1 MMKARTALAAL
12 AVLIPA
18 TQWAMPAQA
27 QDWFVPQGQ
36 QQTRPAQPAQQQRPA
51 QQPAQRPAAQPAA
64 GRPALAPGQAPPD
77 AIIGVVD
84 VPEVQRNSTAF
95 NGVREEIERRRQKL
109 NEDLQKEQAGWRDA
123 QQQLQQE
130 RAALTPDQQRNPPEA
145 LRNRERELQEKITE
159 GQRVFRDRS
168 RAIEQAAQ
176 TALNEIERALAGVVR
191 QVAANHKVNLVL
203 PRPLVIYNDPP
214 FDLTDEISQQL
225 NKALRSVTLAKE
237 EAAPAAQ
244 AEPQAAKPAQQRR

>member
-18 TQWAMPAQA
+18 TQWASPALA

-36 QQTRPAQPAQQQRPA
+36 QQTRPAQPAQQRPA
-51 QQPAQRPAAQPAA
+51 QQPAQPAAANRAA
-64 GRPALAPGQAPPD
+64 LGPGQSPPN

-159 GQRVFRDRS
+159 SQRVFRDRS

-225 NKALRSVTLAKE
+225 NKVLRSVTLAKE